1 MTRHTAAR
9 ADRFSATL
17 ARLLLVLATTLA
29 LLGAGTLA
37 GFAVLPAW
45 ALAFA
50 LPDLLAVAVFAF
62 TRLLTPPPDPRIHA
76 GGVLWR

>member
-1 MTRHTAAR
+1 MTHHTAAR
-9 ADRFSATL
+9 ADRFSAAL
-17 ARLLLVLATTLA
+17 ARLLLFFSAVLA
-29 LLGAGTLA
+29 LLGAAALT

-45 ALAFA
+45 ALVFA

-62 TRLLTPPPDPRIHA
+62 TRLLTPLPDPRIHA